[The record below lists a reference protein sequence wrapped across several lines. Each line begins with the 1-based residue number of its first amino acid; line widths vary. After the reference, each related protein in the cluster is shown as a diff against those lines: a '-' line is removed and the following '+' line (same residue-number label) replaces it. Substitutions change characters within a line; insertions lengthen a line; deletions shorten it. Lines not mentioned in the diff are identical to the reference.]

1 MQSMR
6 LGATSKGIMKRVTA
20 ILIAALLLF
29 CACET
34 RLPEAGGNETG
45 PTSRAEQ
52 HAKPTQTET
61 SALEATPEER
71 TITTCA
77 DALTEQE
84 SAALNDF
91 LCSTAIYRSDDAA
104 LLAAAEWSC
113 RLNEHCLI
121 AVAHWEY
128 DKRWGNGEKDGFE
141 PVLLYEEDG
150 AIQATELGNDAC
162 GLLDPW
168 SCGKRSDYPM
178 NMSFIQQ
185 VGTTTLICLDSYDL
199 TYRKSDRLFDNRFTE
214 PLKLCYTDLYHA
226 QQSAWVRGGTG
237 TDDGIAFDG
246 VNSDEYS
253 YLFAIE
259 DMEDNYRLYVGDETL
274 TGAYLRSLLAGDA
287 ADE

>member
-1 MQSMR
+1 MR

-34 RLPEAGGNETG
+34 RLPEAGGNETD